1 MLTLSVGV
9 ETKSKRLRS
18 HRQLHRHRQRLE
30 YRTIGNS
37 FSLLVRM
44 TENDHGLN
52 ITMKKLF
59 ALPLIIILTIFG
71 GCQKQETEEERN
83 AKIERQVQE
92 RLAAEHQAQ
101 AEQQVA
107 QRAAELDAREKALA
121 EKQNAAADTPAPE
134 TRRLSVPQRMS
145 DASGNPATASYSTFY
160 TKLEPYGVWRETS
173 NYGYVWQP
181 REAEQSRNWRPYTYG
196 RWVYTD
202 AGWTWMSGEP
212 FGWATYHYGRW
223 TRLRNI
229 GWIWVPGDEWAP
241 AWVSWRKSND
251 YIGWAPLPPEARFD
265 RRHGIHNWA
274 DNYYDIGPDQYC
286 FVPTNQFGA
295 QRVERTVVPA
305 ERNVTIVN
313 QTTNVTNLTYNNTTI
328 VNEGPNYDEL
338 RGRTQRPIERLRLE
352 RQTVNVEAETPRAVI
367 KGEVLEAPA
376 PVIARA
382 HSAERPQRLKETVAQ
397 AVVDRGWEAMPDRQ
411 AAEKLRAKIKSESTP
426 PPDAPPKTFVKPTQ
440 AAAEPVAATPAAT
453 PAFASPTISATQAP
467 SRPPMATSRQTAPA
481 RSPQIP
487 GPSATIAQ
495 SATPFRR
502 ASPSAIPSLAPTSTP
517 SITATPTARE
527 TAPITPQGP
536 LTPRRVVTPTPSS
549 AVPVAPEVSATPSVA
564 PTNSGTTSP
573 SPATDRSPETK
584 NHRKAERESRKQQQ
598 AAQDQQKKGEL
609 QKQGTHGVETSPRE
623 NPTALPLISPTATMS
638 AVSTS
643 PAESSKT
650 EEKKKRKRERDRVN
664 KGPESVSPSPSSA
677 PE

>member
-1 MLTLSVGV
+1 
-9 ETKSKRLRS
+9 
-18 HRQLHRHRQRLE
+18 
-30 YRTIGNS
+30 
-37 FSLLVRM
+37 
-44 TENDHGLN
+44 
-52 ITMKKLF
+52 MKKLF
-59 ALPLIIILTIFG
+59 ALPLITILTIFG
-71 GCQKQETEEERN
+71 GCQKQQTEEERN
-83 AKIERQVQE
+83 AEIERQVQQ

-121 EKQNAAADTPAPE
+121 EKQNAAANTPAPE
-134 TRRLSVPQRMS
+134 TPRLSVAQRMS

-196 RWVYTD
+196 RWVYTN
-202 AGWTWMSGEP
+202 AGWTWMSEEP
-212 FGWATYHYGRW
+212 FGWAAYHYGRW

-229 GWIWVPGDEWAP
+229 GWIWVPGDEWAA
-241 AWVSWRKSND
+241 AWVSWRTSND

-265 RRHGIHNWA
+265 RHHGIHNWA

-295 QRVERTVVPA
+295 QRVERIVVPA

-313 QTTNVTNLTYNNTTI
+313 QTANVTNITYNNTTI

-352 RQTVNVEAETPRAVI
+352 RQTVNVEAEIPRAVI

-382 HSAERPQRLKETVAQ
+382 QSAERPQRVKEKVAQ
-397 AVVDRGWEAMPDRQ
+397 AVVDHGWEAMPDRQ

-426 PPDAPPKTFVKPTQ
+426 PPNAPPKTFVKPAQ
-440 AAAEPVAATPAAT
+440 AVAEPIATTQTST
-453 PAFASPTISATQAP
+453 PAFTSPTISATQAP
-467 SRPPMATSRQTAPA
+467 SRRPMATSRQTAPA

-495 SATPFRR
+495 SAKPFHR
-502 ASPSAIPSLAPTSTP
+502 ASPTAIPSLAPTSTP
-517 SITATPTARE
+517 PISATPTAGE
-527 TAPITPQGP
+527 AAPITPQSP
-536 LTPRRVVTPTPSS
+536 LTPRRLVTPTPSS
-549 AVPVAPEVSATPSVA
+549 AVPAAPGVSETPSIA
-564 PTNSGTTSP
+564 PTNAGPMSP
-573 SPATDRSPETK
+573 SPVGGHSSESKDQ
-584 NHRKAERESRKQQQ
+584 RKAERESKKQQQ
-598 AAQDQQKKGEL
+598 ASQEQRKRDEI
-609 QKQGTHGVETSPRE
+609 QKQRTHGAQTSPRE
-623 NPTALPLISPTATMS
+623 NPTATPLISPTATTS

-650 EEKKKRKRERDRVN
+650 EEKKKRKRERDGAN
-664 KGPESVSPSPSSA
+664 KGTESVSPSPSTA